1 MRGRGAAVGLTAPAA
16 CTPRISEGSAS
27 EKESMKAHSLG
38 QRTPNRMNKNGTENP
53 ICQLST
59 YCNCYQW
66 VKTWLRSRAGPS
78 EESASPTCLWV
89 SPTTLCSPSCPG
101 PPPRHEVRRQR
112 ADAGCRAP
120 SPAGRGERATPFL
133 PQDLG
138 HGALR
143 TGWKGKCQPTFFF

>member
-1 MRGRGAAVGLTAPAA
+1 
-16 CTPRISEGSAS
+16 
-27 EKESMKAHSLG
+27 MKRSQWKHSLE
-38 QRTPNRMNKNGTENP
+38 QRTPNRVNKNGTENP
-53 ICQLST
+53 PCQLGTS

-89 SPTTLCSPSCPG
+89 SPTTLCSPCCPG
-101 PPPRHEVRRQR
+101 PPAGHKVRRWR
-112 ADAGCRAP
+112 TDTGCRAP
-120 SPAGRGERATPFL
+120 SRAGGGERAAPFL

-143 TGWKGKCQPTFFF
+143 TGWKGKCQPTFFFSSIFSLTHQEILTSGLRVWDAGQI